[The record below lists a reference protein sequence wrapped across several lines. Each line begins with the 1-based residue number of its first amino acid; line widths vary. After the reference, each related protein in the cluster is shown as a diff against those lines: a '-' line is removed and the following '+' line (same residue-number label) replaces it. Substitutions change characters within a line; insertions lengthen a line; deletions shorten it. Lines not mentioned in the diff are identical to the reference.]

1 MVHAR
6 HALIRRPSPL
16 LADGGFAIG
25 GHDAKSGD
33 PFGMHAAAG
42 ERPPAVDPPA
52 LRHRLRRSDRL
63 TVRQPVG
70 KDLKCRGVQKFSTS
84 MTVTVDAVV
93 AGVWIAA
100 RWPLRHRRMLLGE
113 SPAWE

>member
-1 MVHAR
+1 MGAVVRA
-6 HALIRRPSPL
+6 IRR
-16 LADGGFAIG
+16 A
-25 GHDAKSGD
+25 
-33 PFGMHAAAG
+33 
-42 ERPPAVDPPA
+42 
-52 LRHRLRRSDRL
+52 DRL

-70 KDLKCRGVQKFSTS
+70 KDLKCRGVQKFSAST
-84 MTVTVDAVV
+84 TVTVDAVV